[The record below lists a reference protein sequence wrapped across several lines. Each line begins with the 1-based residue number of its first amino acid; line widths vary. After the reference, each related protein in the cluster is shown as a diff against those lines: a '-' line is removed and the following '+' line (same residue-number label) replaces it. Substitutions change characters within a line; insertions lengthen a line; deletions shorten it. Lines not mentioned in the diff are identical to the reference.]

1 MPELPANDSFSIEVD
16 LANHLLVLR
25 LRGFWTTENF
35 DDFEVELHRAL
46 AMLSKAGIREGEFD
60 AILDVRS
67 FPVQSQDAV
76 LRLQAIAE
84 HFGRRTR
91 RIANIMSGTALQQ
104 IQAKRVSGDFEGRAF
119 LDEAEARLW
128 IGEKAATV
136 DGPSSPID

>member
-1 MPELPANDSFSIEVD
+1 MPELSEGDSFSMEVD
-16 LANHLLVLR
+16 LASQLLVLR

-35 DDFEVELHRAL
+35 DSFEAELQRAL
-46 AMLSKAGIREGEFD
+46 TTLSNAGIGQGEFD
-60 AILDVRS
+60 AIVDVRS

-104 IQAKRVSGDFEGRAF
+104 IQAKRVAVDLRSRAF
-119 LDEAEARLW
+119 LDEAEARQW
-128 IGEKAATV
+128 IGEDAATA
-136 DGPSSPID
+136 DGPSSPKD